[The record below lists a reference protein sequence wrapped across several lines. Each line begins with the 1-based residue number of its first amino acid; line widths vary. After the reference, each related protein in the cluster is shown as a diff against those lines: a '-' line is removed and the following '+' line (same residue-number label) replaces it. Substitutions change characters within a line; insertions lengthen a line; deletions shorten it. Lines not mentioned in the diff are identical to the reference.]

1 MSSSSLSIGWCYGK
15 ALRDVLP
22 WLDNGMILGRSAR
35 DRDTSHLLMKT
46 NVRKKSVATID
57 RKRKVARAY
66 TYSDLLVGVGR

>member
-1 MSSSSLSIGWCYGK
+1 MG
-15 ALRDVLP
+15 VLP
-22 WLDNGMILGRSAR
+22 WLYNGMILGRSAR
-35 DRDTSHLLMKT
+35 DRDTSHLLMK

>member
-1 MSSSSLSIGWCYGK
+1 M
-15 ALRDVLP
+15 
-22 WLDNGMILGRSAR
+22 DNGMILGRSAR
-35 DRDTSHLLMKT
+35 DRDTSHLLMK